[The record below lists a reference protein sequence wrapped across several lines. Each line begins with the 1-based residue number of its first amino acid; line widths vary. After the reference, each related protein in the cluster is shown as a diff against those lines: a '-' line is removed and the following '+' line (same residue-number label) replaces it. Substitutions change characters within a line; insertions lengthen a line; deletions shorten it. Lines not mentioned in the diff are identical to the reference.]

1 MIDTENLFYINHNGK
16 RIESNS
22 PYKVI
27 LKEIHWL
34 GINTSNIT
42 IDALLKELDVQLA
55 IKHRQIVQD
64 ATYLEQLREY
74 SEFHNQIRVLYKHI
88 IVDAF
93 NLYSYNENIMPKE
106 IKRIFNSK
114 YI

>member
-1 MIDTENLFYINHNGK
+1 MIDTENLFYINYKGK
-16 RIESNS
+16 RIGNNS
-22 PYKVI
+22 SYKVI

-42 IDALLKELDVQLA
+42 INELLNELDLKLA
-55 IKHRQIVQD
+55 IKHRQIVRD
-64 ATYLEQLREY
+64 ETYIEQLREY

-88 IVDAF
+88 IADAF
-93 NLYSYNENIMPKE
+93 NLYSYDEDKMPKE
-106 IKRIFNSK
+106 IQLIYNSK